1 MAEGK
6 RSLML
11 CCNLFSVLLLLLAEV
26 LHFPECVEAAG
37 SPVKFLPGFQGP
49 LPFELETGENQFF
62 ALSLS
67 ARSWQDS
74 KEESPANSVSA
85 VSWGGVRGFV
95 GMTGRTVKAAKNWR
109 NALGGEYI
117 GVGDSDDV
125 QLFYYF
131 IKSES
136 NPKSDP
142 LILWLT
148 GGPGCSALSGLLFEI
163 GPITFEPVE
172 YGAFK
177 PAEYNGSF
185 PSLVL
190 NPHTWTKIAS
200 FIFLDLPVGTGF
212 SYARTS
218 AARQSDDLQASD
230 HAYQFLQKWFNDHP
244 KFLRNPFYVAG
255 DSYSGISIPII
266 SQLIANG
273 NEKGLEPFINLKGY
287 FLGNPSTFQGE
298 FNYRIPYAHGMGL
311 ISDELF
317 ESLKRNCKGEYFDI
331 HLSNT
336 QCLNDRQTY
345 DQMVEGLEPGQIL
358 EPNCEFG
365 SLRPQ
370 KWFGERRSLD
380 EMLYAGRLR
389 CRFDWEKLSYHWADD
404 DRVREALHVRT
415 GSIGKWKQCAEDDL
429 PFEKIVHSSIPY
441 HANLSVKGYRSLIYS
456 GDHDMMIPYISTK
469 DWIRSLNYSIVDD
482 WRPWIVDSQVAGYT
496 RTYSNKMTFATG
508 GGHTAPEYKP
518 VECLAMLRRWLS
530 YQPL

>member
-1 MAEGK
+1 
-6 RSLML
+6 ML

-26 LHFPECVEAAG
+26 LHFPVCVEAAG

-49 LPFELETGENQFF
+49 LPFELETG
-62 ALSLS
+62 
-67 ARSWQDS
+67 
-74 KEESPANSVSA
+74 
-85 VSWGGVRGFV
+85 
-95 GMTGRTVKAAKNWR
+95 
-109 NALGGEYI
+109 YI
-117 GVGDSDDV
+117 GVGDSNDV

-163 GPITFEPVE
+163 GPITFQPVE

-218 AARQSDDLQASD
+218 AAHQSDDLQASD

-244 KFLRNPFYVAG
+244 EFLRNPFYMAG
-255 DSYSGISIPII
+255 DSYSGISVPII

-317 ESLKRNCKGEYFDI
+317 E
-331 HLSNT
+331 
-336 QCLNDRQTY
+336 
-345 DQMVEGLEPGQIL
+345 MVEGLEPGQIL

-389 CRFDWEKLSYHWADD
+389 CR
-404 DRVREALHVRT
+404 
-415 GSIGKWKQCAEDDL
+415 GSIGKWKRCAEDDL
-429 PFEKIVHSSIPY
+429 HFQKIVHSSIPY

-469 DWIRSLNYSIVDD
+469 AWIRSLNCSIVDD

>member
-1 MAEGK
+1 MAK
-6 RSLML
+6 RKTSFVL
-11 CCNLFSVLLLLLAEV
+11 CCNLFSVLLLLLLLAEV
-26 LHFPECVEAAG
+26 IQFPERVEAAG
-37 SPVKFLPGFQGP
+37 SPVKFLPGFKGP
-49 LPFELETGENQFF
+49 LPFELETG
-62 ALSLS
+62 
-67 ARSWQDS
+67 
-74 KEESPANSVSA
+74 
-85 VSWGGVRGFV
+85 
-95 GMTGRTVKAAKNWR
+95 
-109 NALGGEYI
+109 YI

-148 GGPGCSALSGLLFEI
+148 GGPGCSALSGLIYEI

-172 YGAFK
+172 YGAFT

-190 NPHTWTKIAS
+190 NPHTWTKVAS

-230 HAYQFLQKWFNDHP
+230 HAYQFLHKWLNDRP
-244 KFLRNPFYVAG
+244 EFLRNPFYVGG
-255 DSYSGISIPII
+255 DSYSGIGVPII
-266 SQLIANG
+266 SKLIANG

-287 FLGNPSTFQGE
+287 LLGNPATFHGE
-298 FNYRIPYAHGMGL
+298 YNYRIPYAHGMGL

-331 HLSNT
+331 HPSNT

-345 DQMVEGLEPGQIL
+345 DQMLDGINSVHIL
-358 EPNCEFG
+358 EPKCEMD
-365 SLRPQ
+365 SSRPQ
-370 KWFGERRSLD
+370 KWLGQRRSLD
-380 EMLYAGRLR
+380 DMLYRGRLR
-389 CRFDWEKLSYHWADD
+389 CRFDWKKLSYQWAGDD
-404 DRVREALHVRT
+404 KVREALHVRR
-415 GSIGKWKQCAEDDL
+415 GSIGKWKRCAVDAL
-429 PFEKIVHSSIPY
+429 PFQKIVQNSIPY

-456 GDHDMMIPYISTK
+456 GDHDKWIPYISTEA
-469 DWIRSLNYSIVDD
+469 WIRSLNYSIADD
-482 WRPWIVDSQVAGYT
+482 WRPWIVDGQVAGYT
-496 RTYSNKMTFATG
+496 RTYSNKMTFATVKG

-518 VECLAMLRRWLS
+518 VECLAMLKRWIS
-530 YQPL
+530 YQPM